1 MTEVLRLGED
11 ALCLEDEDTSLIAPL
26 ITGDL
31 GRLDEARF
39 PWSFGVGVPIPS
51 GLPWILEPLAGTAKA
66 SSAVSLGVHPKAAV
80 WFVLADP
87 VLSSTDNILA
97 ESPAVTAANL

>member
-11 ALCLEDEDTSLIAPL
+11 VLCFEDDDTSLIAPL

-31 GRLDEARF
+31 GRLDEARL
-39 PWSFGVGVPIPS
+39 PWSFGVGVPSPS
-51 GLPWILEPLAGTAKA
+51 EFPWILEPFAGTAKA
-66 SSAVSLGVHPKAAV
+66 SSAVSLGLCPKVAV

-87 VLSSTDNILA
+87 VLPSTDNIFA
-97 ESPAVTAANL
+97 ESTAATAANL